1 MIRLRT
7 SLPAVQPKP
16 EMGLFPVTRFQGSK
30 RKLAPAIVTHL
41 LRHDFGSALDAFG
54 GTGSIAYALKLAGKQ
69 VTYNDLLVFNHQIGV
84 ALIENNHVLL
94 DDDVIANLQRR
105 RRNGDYD
112 DFIERTFDGVYFT
125 REENR
130 WLDTVVQNIP
140 QISCRFQRALAWFAV
155 FQSAMIKRPYNLF
168 HRSNLSMRLAKV
180 SRSFGNKATWETPF
194 PVCLRRFA
202 RQANDAIIDGGGSCR
217 AICGDA
223 NKVTGEFDLVYV
235 DTPYIK
241 RNGSGVDYLNF
252 YHFLEGMVDYRNWAT
267 RIDFTR
273 KHRPLR
279 GDATNRWSCQ
289 AAIHNAF
296 EELFARFSSCV
307 LCVSYR
313 SDGIPAIDELAALLR
328 RFKRRVEVI
337 VLGDY
342 RYALSPDRN
351 IREMLLIGR

>member
-1 MIRLRT
+1 MSRSRT
-7 SLPAVQPKP
+7 STPTFWP
-16 EMGLFPVTRFQGSK
+16 ETGMGLFPTTRYQGSK
-30 RKLAPAIVTHL
+30 RKLTGEL
-41 LRHDFGSALDAFG
+41 LRHLGDLGGVRVLDAFG
-54 GTGSIAYALKLAGKQ
+54 GTGAVAHAFKCAGAC
-69 VTYNDLLVFNHQIGV
+69 VTYNDILAFNHQIGV
-84 ALIENNHVLL
+84 ALIENDHVRLG
-94 DDDVIANLQRR
+94 DEVITNLERR

-112 DFIERTFDGVYFT
+112 DFIERTFDGVYYT

-130 WLDTVVQNIP
+130 WLDTVVQNISHLP
-140 QISCRFQRALAWFAV
+140 CRFQRALAWFAV

-217 AICGDA
+217 AVCGDA

-296 EELFARFSSCV
+296 EELFVRFSSCV

-313 SDGIPAIDELAALLR
+313 SDGTPSIDDLAALLR

-337 VLGDY
+337 VLAEY

-351 IREMLLIGR
+351 IRETLLIGR